1 MFVAGAVEL
10 RLIGCIA
17 SIAFSGTPLQLHML
31 RNVAMRT
38 VSVAVLIETSFLDA
52 GFSPMVDVTGAV
64 GEAVCLRLL
73 VG

>member
-1 MFVAGAVEL
+1 
-10 RLIGCIA
+10 
-17 SIAFSGTPLQLHML
+17 
-31 RNVAMRT
+31 MRT